1 MASLKALKTRIAST
15 ENIAKITKS
24 MKMVSASKLR
34 GDETRMYAARPF
46 FQAVTNAIFPQE
58 YPPPPVEEGEDK
70 VPHLQDD
77 IDAKKYAICTIS
89 SDRGLCGGVNT
100 YNAKTT
106 GKVTE
111 AGKEFEIVL
120 AGEKARSAIERQV
133 DKSQIQTS
141 MDEIYTYKPN
151 FTQSSAVASRFL
163 ARPFDKGFIAF
174 NRYRSAI
181 AYDTCLYHVPS
192 FRPDDVSGSTPASAD
207 AADIVPENFKGYELE
222 PEMKSEALQNLY
234 EFGVASAIYGATLE
248 NCAAE
253 QSARMTAMDN
263 ATNNANELIDTLS
276 LKYNRARQ
284 ASITTELTE
293 IISGASAVE

>member
-1 MASLKALKTRIAST
+1 MYSHFYKTVSLF
-15 ENIAKITKS
+15 N
-24 MKMVSASKLR
+24 
-34 GDETRMYAARPF
+34 
-46 FQAVTNAIFPQE
+46 
-58 YPPPPVEEGEDK
+58 K
-70 VPHLQDD
+70 VKD
-77 IDAKKYAICTIS
+77 
-89 SDRGLCGGVNT
+89 
-100 YNAKTT
+100 
-106 GKVTE
+106 
-111 AGKEFEIVL
+111 AGKEFSITL
-120 AGEKARSAIERQV
+120 AGEKARSAVERQV
-133 DKSQIQTS
+133 DKSTIDTS

-163 ARPFDKGFIAF
+163 SQSFDKGFVAF

-192 FRPDDVSGSTPASAD
+192 FRPADISGSVAASSDD
-207 AADIVPENFKGYELE
+207 ASTVPENFQGYEFE

-234 EFGVASAIYGATLE
+234 EFGIASVIYGATLE

-293 IISGASAVE
+293 IISGAAAVE